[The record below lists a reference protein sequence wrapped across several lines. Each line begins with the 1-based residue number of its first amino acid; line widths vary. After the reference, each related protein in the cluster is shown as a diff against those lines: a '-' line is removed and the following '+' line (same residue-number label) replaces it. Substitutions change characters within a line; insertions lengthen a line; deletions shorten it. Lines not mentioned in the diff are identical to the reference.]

1 MRIFAIGDPHLSLA
15 QPKPMDVF
23 GPKWERHAQRM
34 AENWRAV
41 VAPDDVVLVPGDI
54 SWAMQLG
61 AAKLDLEMIGALPGR
76 KILLR
81 GNHDYWWSSLAKV
94 RSILPSGMVALQNN
108 CVQLPGLAVVG
119 TRGWTIPSEGAAEED
134 RKIYAREVERLSLS
148 LKDMERQQPTGVILG
163 MTHFPP
169 FLDLGN
175 PTDFTRLFAQY
186 GVKTVCYGHLHNLPP
201 GRAFEGEIDG
211 VTYVHVSS
219 DYIDFTPK
227 YLMEI

>member
-1 MRIFAIGDPHLSLA
+1 
-15 QPKPMDVF
+15 
-23 GPKWERHAQRM
+23 M

-94 RSILPSGMVALQNN
+94 RSILPPGMVALQNN

-119 TRGWTIPSEGAAEED
+119 
-134 RKIYAREVERLSLS
+134 LS
-148 LKDMERQQPTGVILG
+148 
-163 MTHFPP
+163 
-169 FLDLGN
+169 
-175 PTDFTRLFAQY
+175 
-186 GVKTVCYGHLHNLPP
+186 
-201 GRAFEGEIDG
+201 
-211 VTYVHVSS
+211 
-219 DYIDFTPK
+219 
-227 YLMEI
+227 